1 MKNLVDLSSLVED
14 IEDGVLERRIF
25 KGADFENKRENKEVT
40 RVIDEA
46 IEEEFLSDDDNEK
59 EVREDFALEVQNIMK
74 EP

>member
-25 KGADFENKRENKEVT
+25 KKADFENKRENKEVT

-59 EVREDFALEVQNIMK
+59 EVREDFALEVQNIMG